1 MDMHKLDSI
10 AEDVKVCEKC
20 KLCETR
26 TNAVPGKGKFDADII
41 FVGEAPGKN
50 EDIHGEPFVGAA
62 GKRLDMILEDTGIDR
77 KDVYITNIV
86 KCRPP
91 KNRVPS
97 KKEEESCN
105 DFIKQEIEIIN
116 PKIIC
121 VMGNTAYG
129 TLLDGKEITKN
140 HGKIVEK
147 DGRKFFV
154 TFHPAATIYNQKLV
168 EELKEDFRK
177 LAKFLETKDEP
188 KQYEERR
195 CDYCMA
201 KTKHEVVVMPKV
213 VTRKRRWLFKCTEC
227 NHERWLQP
235 YRTVAESLY

>member
-1 MDMHKLDSI
+1 MHKLDSI
-10 AEDVKVCEKC
+10 AKNVKVCEKC

-26 TNAVPGKGKFDADII
+26 TKAVPGKGRFDADVI
-41 FVGEAPGKN
+41 FVGEAPGRN

-62 GKRLDMILEDTGIDR
+62 GKRLDMILEDTGINR
-77 KDVYITNIV
+77 EDVYITNIV

-97 KKEEESCN
+97 KQEEEACN
-105 DFIKQEIEIIN
+105 DFINQEIEIIN

-154 TFHPAATIYNQKLV
+154 TFHPAATIYNQKLID
-168 EELKEDFRK
+168 ELKNDFRK
-177 LAKFLETKDEP
+177 LADLLGMKDQP

-195 CDYCMA
+195 CDYCMG
-201 KTKHEVVVMPKV
+201 KTKHEVVVVPKV
-213 VTRKRRWLFKCTEC
+213 ITRKRKWLYKCTEC
-227 NHERWLQP
+227 NHERWLVP

>member
-1 MDMHKLDSI
+1 MQNLDSI
-10 AEDVKVCEKC
+10 AENVKVCQKC
-20 KLCETR
+20 ELCKTR
-26 TNAVPGKGKFDADII
+26 TKAVPGKGNFDADVI
-41 FVGEAPGKN
+41 FVGEAPGRN

-62 GKRLDMILEDTGIDR
+62 GKRLDMILEDTGIKR
-77 KDVYITNIV
+77 EDVYITNIV

-97 KKEEESCN
+97 KQEEEACN
-105 DFIKQEIEIIN
+105 EFIKQEIEIIN

-129 TLLDGKEITKN
+129 TLLGGKEITKN

-147 DGRKFFV
+147 DRRKFFV

-168 EELKEDFRK
+168 DELKNDFMK
-177 LAKFLETKDEP
+177 LAEFLGMKDEL

-195 CDYCMA
+195 CDYCMG
-201 KTKHEVVVMPKV
+201 KTKHEIVVVPKV
-213 VTRKRRWLFKCTEC
+213 ITRKRRWLYKCTEC
-227 NHERWLQP
+227 NHERWLVP

>member
-1 MDMHKLDSI
+1 MHKIDSI
-10 AEDVKVCEKC
+10 AENVKECQKCE
-20 KLCETR
+20 LCETR
-26 TNAVPGKGKFDADII
+26 TMAVPGKGNFDADVI

-62 GKRLDMILEDTGIDR
+62 GKRLDMILEDTGINR
-77 KDVYITNIV
+77 EDVYITNIV

-97 KKEEESCN
+97 KQEEEACN

-121 VMGNTAYG
+121 IMGNTAYG

-168 EELKEDFRK
+168 DELKNDFRK
-177 LAKFLETKDEP
+177 LAKFLGMKDQP

-195 CDYCMA
+195 CNYCMA
-201 KTKHEVVVMPKV
+201 KTKHEVIVMPKV
-213 VTRKRRWLFKCTEC
+213 VTRKRRWLFKCVEC

>member
-1 MDMHKLDSI
+1 MHKLDSI
-10 AEDVKVCEKC
+10 AENVRECQKCELC
-20 KLCETR
+20 KTR
-26 TNAVPGKGKFDADII
+26 IKAVPGKGNFDADVI
-41 FVGEAPGKN
+41 FVGEAPGRN

>member
-1 MDMHKLDSI
+1 MHKLDSI
-10 AEDVKVCEKC
+10 AENVRECKKCE
-20 KLCETR
+20 LCETR
-26 TNAVPGKGKFDADII
+26 IKAVPGKGNFDADVI
-41 FVGEAPGKN
+41 FVGEAPGRN

-147 DGRKFFV
+147 DGKKFFV

>member
-1 MDMHKLDSI
+1 MHKLERI
-10 AEDVKVCEKC
+10 AKNVKACQNC
-20 KLCETR
+20 RLCETR
-26 TNAVPGKGKFDADII
+26 KNAVPGKGRFDADVI
-41 FVGEAPGKN
+41 FVGEAPGRS
-50 EDIHGEPFVGAA
+50 EDINGEPFVGAA
-62 GKRLDMILEDTGIDR
+62 GKKLDVILEDAGINR
-77 KDVYITNIV
+77 NDVYITNIV

-91 KNRVPS
+91 NNRIPS
-97 KKEEESCN
+97 KEEEMACT
-105 DFIKQEIEIIN
+105 DFINQEIEIIN

-129 TLLDGKEITKN
+129 TLLGGKEITKN
-140 HGKIVEK
+140 HGKIIEK
-147 DGRKFFV
+147 DGKKFFV

-168 EELKEDFRK
+168 EELKNDFRE
-177 LAKFLETKDEP
+177 LAKFLGMENQQ

-195 CDYCMA
+195 CDYCMG

>member
-1 MDMHKLDSI
+1 MHKLDEI
-10 AEDVKVCEKC
+10 AEKVKACQNC

-26 TNAVPGKGKFDADII
+26 IKAVPGKGRFDADVI
-41 FVGEAPGKN
+41 FVGEAPGRN
-50 EDIHGEPFVGAA
+50 EDVHGEPFVGAA
-62 GKRLDMILEDTGIDR
+62 GKRLDMILENTGIKR
-77 KDVYITNIV
+77 EDVYITNIV

-105 DFIKQEIEIIN
+105 DFINQEIEIIN

-168 EELKEDFRK
+168 DELKEDFKK
-177 LAKFLETKDEP
+177 LAKFLGEEEEVR
-188 KQYEERR
+188 QYEDRR
-195 CDYCMA
+195 CDFCMS
-201 KTKHEVVVMPKV
+201 KTSHEVVVVPKV
-213 VTRKRRWLFKCTEC
+213 VTRKRRWIYKCTEC
-227 NHERWLQP
+227 NHERWLVP

>member
-1 MDMHKLDSI
+1 MHKLDSI
-10 AEDVKVCEKC
+10 AENVRECQKCE
-20 KLCETR
+20 LCETR
-26 TNAVPGKGKFDADII
+26 IKAVPGKGNFDADVI
-41 FVGEAPGKN
+41 FVGEAPGRN

-177 LAKFLETKDEP
+177 LAKFLGTKDEP

>member
-1 MDMHKLDSI
+1 MHKLDSI
-10 AEDVKVCEKC
+10 AKNVKVCEKC

-26 TNAVPGKGKFDADII
+26 TNAVPGKGKFDADVI
-41 FVGEAPGKN
+41 FVGEAPGRN

-77 KDVYITNIV
+77 EDVYITNIV

-97 KKEEESCN
+97 KKEEEACN

-121 VMGNTAYG
+121 IMGNTAYG

-154 TFHPAATIYNQKLV
+154 TFHPAATIYNQKLID
-168 EELKEDFRK
+168 ELKNDFRK
-177 LAKFLETKDEP
+177 LAEFLGMNDQP

-195 CDYCMA
+195 CDFCMA
-201 KTKHEVVVMPKV
+201 KTKHEVVVVPKV
-213 VTRKRRWLFKCTEC
+213 ITRKRRWLYK
-227 NHERWLQP
+227 
-235 YRTVAESLY
+235 

>member
-1 MDMHKLDSI
+1 MHKLDSI
-10 AEDVKVCEKC
+10 AENVRKCQKCE
-20 KLCETR
+20 LCETR
-26 TNAVPGKGKFDADII
+26 TKAVPGKGNFDADVI
-41 FVGEAPGKN
+41 FVGEAPGRN

>member
-1 MDMHKLDSI
+1 MHKLDSI
-10 AEDVKVCEKC
+10 AENIKVCEKC

-26 TNAVPGKGKFDADII
+26 TKAVPGKGNFDADVI
-41 FVGEAPGKN
+41 FVGEAPGRN
-50 EDIHGEPFVGAA
+50 EDMHGEPFVGAA
-62 GKRLDMILEDTGIDR
+62 GKRLDMILEDTGIKR
-77 KDVYITNIV
+77 EDVYITNIV

-97 KKEEESCN
+97 KQEEEACN

-121 VMGNTAYG
+121 IMGNTAYG

-168 EELKEDFRK
+168 DELKNDFRR
-177 LAKFLETKDEP
+177 LAEFLGMNDQP

-195 CDYCMA
+195 CDFCMA

-213 VTRKRRWLFKCTEC
+213 VTRKRRWLYKCTEC
-227 NHERWLQP
+227 NHERWLVP

>member
-1 MDMHKLDSI
+1 MHKLDSV
-10 AEDVKVCEKC
+10 AKNVRECKKCE
-20 KLCETR
+20 LCETR
-26 TNAVPGKGKFDADII
+26 IMAVPGKGNFDADVI

-62 GKRLDMILEDTGIDR
+62 GKRLDMILEDTGINR
-77 KDVYITNIV
+77 EDVYITNIV

-105 DFIKQEIEIIN
+105 EFINQEIEIIN

-168 EELKEDFRK
+168 DELKNNLRK
-177 LAKFLETKDEP
+177 MQKF
-188 KQYEERR
+188 
-195 CDYCMA
+195 
-201 KTKHEVVVMPKV
+201 
-213 VTRKRRWLFKCTEC
+213 
-227 NHERWLQP
+227 
-235 YRTVAESLY
+235 

>member
-1 MDMHKLDSI
+1 MHKLDSI
-10 AEDVKVCEKC
+10 AENIKVCEKC

-26 TNAVPGKGKFDADII
+26 TKAVPGKGNFDADVI
-41 FVGEAPGKN
+41 FVGEAPGRN
-50 EDIHGEPFVGAA
+50 EDMHGEPFVGAA

-77 KDVYITNIV
+77 EDVYITNIV

-97 KKEEESCN
+97 KQEEEACN

-121 VMGNTAYG
+121 IMGNTAYG

-168 EELKEDFRK
+168 DELKNDFRR
-177 LAKFLETKDEP
+177 LAEFLGMNEQP

-195 CDYCMA
+195 CDFCMA

-213 VTRKRRWLFKCTEC
+213 VTRKRRWLYKCTEC
-227 NHERWLQP
+227 NHERWLVP

>member
-1 MDMHKLDSI
+1 MHKLDSI
-10 AEDVKVCEKC
+10 AENVRECQKCE
-20 KLCETR
+20 LCETR
-26 TNAVPGKGKFDADII
+26 IKAVPGKGNFDADVI
-41 FVGEAPGKN
+41 FVGEAPGRN

-116 PKIIC
+116 PKILC

>member
-1 MDMHKLDSI
+1 MHKLDSI
-10 AEDVKVCEKC
+10 AENIKVCEKC

-26 TNAVPGKGKFDADII
+26 TKAVPGKGNFDADVI
-41 FVGEAPGKN
+41 FVGEAPGRN
-50 EDIHGEPFVGAA
+50 EDMHGEPFVGAA

-77 KDVYITNIV
+77 EDVYITNIV

-97 KKEEESCN
+97 KQEEEACN

-121 VMGNTAYG
+121 IMGNTAYG

-168 EELKEDFRK
+168 DELKNDFRR
-177 LAKFLETKDEP
+177 LAEFLGMNDQP

-195 CDYCMA
+195 CDFCMA

-213 VTRKRRWLFKCTEC
+213 VTRKRRWLYKCTEC
-227 NHERWLQP
+227 NHERWPVP

>member
-1 MDMHKLDSI
+1 MHKLDSI
-10 AEDVKVCEKC
+10 AENVRECQKCE
-20 KLCETR
+20 LCETR
-26 TNAVPGKGKFDADII
+26 IKAVPGKGNFDADVI
-41 FVGEAPGKN
+41 FVGEAPGRN

-168 EELKEDFRK
+168 DELKEDFKK
-177 LAKFLETKDEP
+177 LAKFLGEEEEV
-188 KQYEERR
+188 KQYEDRR
-195 CDYCMA
+195 CDFCMS
-201 KTKHEVVVMPKV
+201 KTSHEVVVVPKV
-213 VTRKRRWLFKCTEC
+213 VTRKRRWLYKCTEC
-227 NHERWLQP
+227 NHERWLVP

>member
-1 MDMHKLDSI
+1 MHKLDSI
-10 AEDVKVCEKC
+10 AENVKKCQKCE
-20 KLCETR
+20 LCETR
-26 TNAVPGKGKFDADII
+26 TMAVPGKGNFNADVI
-41 FVGEAPGKN
+41 FVGEAPGRN

-62 GKRLDMILEDTGIDR
+62 GKRLDMILEDTGINR
-77 KDVYITNIV
+77 QDVYITNIV

-91 KNRVPS
+91 KNRAPS

-105 DFIKQEIEIIN
+105 DFINQEIEIIN

-147 DGRKFFV
+147 HGRKFFV

-168 EELKEDFRK
+168 EELKNDFRE
-177 LAKFLETKDEP
+177 LANFLGMRDQS

-201 KTKHEVVVMPKV
+201 KTRHEVVVMPKV
-213 VTRKRRWLFKCTEC
+213 VTRKRRWLFKCVEC

>member
-1 MDMHKLDSI
+1 MHKLDSI
-10 AEDVKVCEKC
+10 AENVRECQECE
-20 KLCETR
+20 LCETR
-26 TNAVPGKGKFDADII
+26 IKAVPGKGNFDADVI
-41 FVGEAPGKN
+41 FVGEAPGRN

>member
-1 MDMHKLDSI
+1 MHKLDSI
-10 AEDVKVCEKC
+10 AENVKVCEKC

-26 TNAVPGKGKFDADII
+26 INAVPGKGNFDADVI

-50 EDIHGEPFVGAA
+50 EDVHGEPFVGAA
-62 GKRLDMILEDTGIDR
+62 GKRLDMILEDTGINR
-77 KDVYITNIV
+77 EDVYITNIV

-97 KKEEESCN
+97 KQEEEACN
-105 DFIKQEIEIIN
+105 DFINQEIEIID

-129 TLLDGKEITKN
+129 TLLDVKEITKN

-168 EELKEDFRK
+168 DELKKDFRK
-177 LAKFLETKDEP
+177 LAEFLGMKDQL

-213 VTRKRRWLFKCTEC
+213 VTRKRRWLFKCIEC

>member
-1 MDMHKLDSI
+1 MHKLESI
-10 AEDVKVCEKC
+10 AENVRECQKCE
-20 KLCETR
+20 LCETR
-26 TNAVPGKGKFDADII
+26 IKAVPGKGNFDADVI
-41 FVGEAPGKN
+41 FVGEAPGRN

-177 LAKFLETKDEP
+177 LAKFLETQDEP

>member
-1 MDMHKLDSI
+1 MHKLESI
-10 AEDVKVCEKC
+10 AENVRECQKCE
-20 KLCETR
+20 LCETR
-26 TNAVPGKGKFDADII
+26 IKAVPGKGNFDADVI
-41 FVGEAPGKN
+41 FVGEAPGRK

>member
-1 MDMHKLDSI
+1 MHKLDSI
-10 AEDVKVCEKC
+10 AENVRECQKCE
-20 KLCETR
+20 LCETR
-26 TNAVPGKGKFDADII
+26 IKAVPGKGNFDADVI
-41 FVGEAPGKN
+41 FVGEAPGRN

-177 LAKFLETKDEP
+177 MAKFLETKDEP

>member
-1 MDMHKLDSI
+1 MHKLESI
-10 AEDVKVCEKC
+10 AENVRECQKCE
-20 KLCETR
+20 LCETR
-26 TNAVPGKGKFDADII
+26 IKAVPGKGNFDADVI
-41 FVGEAPGKN
+41 FVGEAPGRN

-140 HGKIVEK
+140 HGKIVER

-177 LAKFLETKDEP
+177 LSKFLETKDEP

>member
-1 MDMHKLDSI
+1 MHKLDSI
-10 AEDVKVCEKC
+10 AENIKVCEKC

-26 TNAVPGKGKFDADII
+26 TKAVPGKGNFDADVI
-41 FVGEAPGKN
+41 FVGEAPGRN
-50 EDIHGEPFVGAA
+50 EDMHGEPFVGAA
-62 GKRLDMILEDTGIDR
+62 GKRLDMILEDTGINR
-77 KDVYITNIV
+77 EDVYITNIV

-91 KNRVPS
+91 KNRIPS
-97 KKEEESCN
+97 KKEEEACN

-168 EELKEDFRK
+168 DELKNDFRR
-177 LAKFLETKDEP
+177 LAEFLGMDDQP
-188 KQYEERR
+188 KQFEERR
-195 CDYCMA
+195 CDFCMA
-201 KTKHEVVVMPKV
+201 KTKHEVIVMPKV
-213 VTRKRRWLFKCTEC
+213 VTRKRRWLYKCTEC
-227 NHERWLQP
+227 NHERWLVP

>member
-1 MDMHKLDSI
+1 MHKLESI
-10 AEDVKVCEKC
+10 AENVRECQKCE
-20 KLCETR
+20 LCETR
-26 TNAVPGKGKFDADII
+26 IKAVPGKGNFNADVI
-41 FVGEAPGKN
+41 FVGEAPGRN

>member
-1 MDMHKLDSI
+1 MDKLDSI
-10 AEDVKVCEKC
+10 AENVRECQKCE
-20 KLCETR
+20 LCETR
-26 TNAVPGKGKFDADII
+26 IKAVPGKGNFDADVI
-41 FVGEAPGKN
+41 FVGEAPGRN

>member
-1 MDMHKLDSI
+1 MHKLDSI
-10 AEDVKVCEKC
+10 AENVRECQKCE
-20 KLCETR
+20 LCETR
-26 TNAVPGKGKFDADII
+26 IKAVPGKGNFDADVI
-41 FVGEAPGKN
+41 FVGEAPGRN

-177 LAKFLETKDEP
+177 LAEFLETKDEP

>member
-1 MDMHKLDSI
+1 MHKLDSI
-10 AEDVKVCEKC
+10 AENVRECQKCE
-20 KLCETR
+20 LCETR
-26 TNAVPGKGKFDADII
+26 IKAVPGKGNFDADVI
-41 FVGEAPGKN
+41 FVGEAPGRN

-147 DGRKFFV
+147 NGRKFFV

>member
-1 MDMHKLDSI
+1 M
-10 AEDVKVCEKC
+10 
-20 KLCETR
+20 
-26 TNAVPGKGKFDADII
+26 
-41 FVGEAPGKN
+41 
-50 EDIHGEPFVGAA
+50 GAA
-62 GKRLDMILEDTGIDR
+62 GLRLDMILEDTGINR
-77 KDVYITNIV
+77 EDVYITNIV

-91 KNRVPS
+91 KNRAPS

-105 DFIKQEIEIIN
+105 DFINQEIEIIN

-147 DGRKFFV
+147 GGRKFFV

-168 EELKEDFRK
+168 EELKNDFRE
-177 LAKFLETKDEP
+177 LAKFLGMKDQS

-195 CDYCMA
+195 CNYCMA

-213 VTRKRRWLFKCTEC
+213 VTRKRRWLFKCVEC